1 LPPHAASV
9 GPSLQVAPSP
19 NVDLSENRRL
29 VTILFADLS
38 GSTQLAERLDPED
51 LRQFLTDYFAAASRH
66 IQSFGGTVDKYIG
79 DAIMAAFG
87 APVVHEDDAER
98 AINAALAIQADFR
111 QLNADLR
118 RKHGVDSGLRVGI
131 NTGEVVAGLLTSGVQ
146 GAYTVVG
153 DTVNTAQRF
162 ETAAPLGGILVSE
175 PTWRLARRAFEF
187 ESIPPLEL
195 RGKAEPQAAY
205 RVLRRL
211 VADVH
216 LETTPLVGR
225 AVELRRLYE
234 DLRAVGEG
242 GVRLVHILGEAG
254 VGKSRLVREFR
265 GQVEARFEQAT
276 ARCASFEVDT
286 PYALLA
292 RVLRA
297 LLRIAPGVSEAAA
310 RESIERLLETIDAR
324 ADPLN
329 IELVLDVLGYGEM
342 SSLDPQSKQRVLVG
356 LMRRLLRRHTE
367 AQPLLLVLEDLHWT
381 DAASTAVLTELL
393 RDAHPGACLVVV
405 TSRPGWSTPWSSEV
419 IGLASLPAEGARSL
433 VELAFGQPVSQEL
446 SQTVLDRTGG
456 NPFFIEEVVRGLFE
470 SEALFEREGQLTVAT
485 GRAVRVPAT
494 IQEVV
499 GAHLDRLAPSD
510 KKVLQP
516 AAVCGRTFS
525 ADVVRYVIQNGSIS
539 ANLAVLEQESLILP
553 NVEQPEQSY
562 TFRHALIQEVAYQ
575 NQLQSQ
581 RRSYHGAVGE
591 ALEILYPD
599 RLDELIGELAFHYG
613 RSDTTP
619 KALEWLVRAGD
630 RARRLFAN
638 QEALG
643 YFTSA
648 LERAEDG
655 DGPLQAGT
663 ILEHIGDI
671 QHLIGRYDDAI
682 GSFRR
687 ARARIPA
694 PGRVTRAR
702 LERKVG
708 TALRIKGG
716 YPDASAAFET
726 ALELLADLPDVE
738 SAHIRLQIGQL
749 YWRTGRYAEAQEAL
763 SRAVATAR
771 DLGRDDV
778 LAEGLKQLG
787 NIPLHSGDPK
797 DAVEYFRRSL
807 RIYEQFEDLA
817 GIAAVR
823 MNLGAVYG
831 RMGMWDECVNELE
844 ASLRVHERIGDVWH
858 IGVVYNNMGE
868 AHRSRGDYSSAIDA
882 FKKALDIY
890 LGIQDAACVA
900 LALTGLGMARVD
912 AGELEQGRADL
923 IEAEAQFSTLG
934 RSMYLPDIYRFLAS
948 ADLALGD
955 LESAT
960 RYAERSMDFAQ
971 AANTRHEQA
980 MTQRVMGE
988 IALARGEVDAARQLL
1003 EASRQTLAQVGEAAE
1018 LARTEEV
1025 LRRL

>member
-1 LPPHAASV
+1 
-9 GPSLQVAPSP
+9 VAPGA

-51 LRQFLTDYFAAASRH
+51 LRQFLTDYFATASRH

-87 APVVHEDDAER
+87 APVAHEDDAER
-98 AINAALAIQADFR
+98 AINSALAIQADFR
-111 QLNADLR
+111 RLNADLE
-118 RKHGVDSGLRVGI
+118 RKHRVHSGLRIGI
-131 NTGEVVAGLLTSGVQ
+131 NTGEVVAGLLASGVQ

-162 ETAAPLGGILVSE
+162 ESAAPLGGILVSE

-187 ESIPPLEL
+187 ESIAPLEL
-195 RGKAEPQAAY
+195 KGKAEPQAAY

-211 VADVH
+211 VAEVH

-225 AVELRRLYE
+225 AVELRRLNE

-242 GVRLVHILGEAG
+242 DARLVHIMGEAG

-265 GQVEARFEQAT
+265 GLVDDRFEQAT

-310 RESIERLLETIDAR
+310 RESIQRLLETIDASD
-324 ADPLN
+324 DPLN
-329 IELVLDVLGYGEM
+329 TELLLDVLGYGEM

-356 LMRRLLRRHTE
+356 LMRRLLRRHSQ
-367 AQPLLLVLEDLHWT
+367 AQPLLLVLEDLHWS
-381 DAASTAVLTELL
+381 DAASTAVFTELL
-393 RDAHPGACLVVV
+393 RDARPGACLVVA
-405 TSRPGWSTPWSSEV
+405 TSRPGWSTPWSSDV
-419 IGLASLPAEGARSL
+419 IDLAALPADGARSL

-470 SEALFEREGQLTVAT
+470 SDVLLEREGQLTVAS

-499 GAHLDRLAPSD
+499 GAHLDRLAPTA

-525 ADVVRYVIQNGSIS
+525 ADVVRYVIHNGSIS
-539 ANLAVLEQESLILP
+539 GHLAVLEQESLIVP

-581 RRSYHGAVGE
+581 RRTYHGAVGE

-630 RARRLFAN
+630 RARGLFAN

-643 YFTSA
+643 YYTSA

-663 ILEHIGDI
+663 LLEHIGDI
-671 QHLIGRYDDAI
+671 QHLIGRYDEAI
-682 GSFRR
+682 NSLRR
-687 ARARIPA
+687 ARSRIPA

-702 LERKVG
+702 LERKIG

-716 YPDASAAFET
+716 YPEASVAFET
-726 ALELLADLPDVE
+726 ALDLLGDWPDVE

-749 YWRTGRYAEAQEAL
+749 FWRTGRYAEAQEAL
-763 SRAVATAR
+763 SRAVATAT
-771 DLGRDDV
+771 DQGRDDV

-831 RMGMWDECVNELE
+831 RMGMWDECLTELE
-844 ASLRVHERIGDVWH
+844 ASLRVHQRIGDVWH
-858 IGVVYNNMGE
+858 IGIVYNNIGE
-868 AHRSRGDYSSAIDA
+868 LHRVRGELQQSISP
-882 FKKALDIY
+882 FEQALRIFQDI
-890 LGIQDAACVA
+890 GDTSWTATV
-900 LALTGLGMARVD
+900 LTGLGMARVD
-912 AGELEQGRADL
+912 AGDLEQGRADL
-923 IEAEAQFSTLG
+923 IEAESQFSALG
-934 RSMYLPDIYRFLAS
+934 RSMYLPDIYRFLAY
-948 ADLALGD
+948 ADLARGD
-955 LESAT
+955 LESASQ
-960 RYAERSMDFAQ
+960 YANRSMDFAQ
-971 AANTRHEQA
+971 AANARHQQA

-988 IALARGEVDAARQLL
+988 IALARGDLDSARHLL
-1003 EASRQTLAQVGEAAE
+1003 ESSRRTLAEVGEAGE
-1018 LARTEEV
+1018 LTRTEEV